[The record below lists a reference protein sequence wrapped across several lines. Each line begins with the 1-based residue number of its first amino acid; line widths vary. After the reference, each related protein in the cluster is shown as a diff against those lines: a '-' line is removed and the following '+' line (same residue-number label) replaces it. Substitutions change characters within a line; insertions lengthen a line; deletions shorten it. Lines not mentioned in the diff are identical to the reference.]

1 MSTRGGST
9 ATTTRKK
16 MTSASLAR
24 LTRPTKSTT
33 TAKENT
39 ANVRATAAGTKRV
52 RPSGTRTADPRA
64 TKRTATASSGGVPTS
79 RVRTASAARAA
90 GSSRP
95 GARPAT
101 SRTASRPTSSSGSG
115 GAGKAKSKR
124 PAWDLKGR
132 LQDLES
138 SHGAMKERIVSA
150 EDTVESLRKQL
161 AEKQEVVSSL
171 SGAKESLQGDI
182 SVYQAQ
188 VGEAQA
194 AREKLMK
201 MMDTM
206 KEEHQQQL
214 SSEEQRRR
222 LLQIQHDNLEIQLRE
237 VSENLARMKGQ
248 SAQQALKI
256 SGLEAKIKHTESQ
269 LNDAN
274 QLCDERKAN
283 IENLE
288 ATVEELRGTI
298 DDLEERGRA
307 DEMERRKLH
316 NAILEL
322 KGNIRVFCRVR
333 PMLPGEEGSPD
344 GYTFPDSTRQKRN
357 ITVALPSSSNATG
370 NAQNGKAYEF
380 QFDNVFSPHSTQDEV
395 FREISALVQSA
406 LDGYHVCIFTY
417 GQTGSGKT
425 YTMEGPE
432 TPTEET
438 QGMIP
443 RAVHQIFQTAEALK
457 KKGWVYE
464 FLADYLE
471 IYNESIRDL
480 LSKSKSSNP
489 KDFRIQHTKQKTTSV
504 TNLTYVPVMRPD
516 QVHGLLYTASKNRA
530 VAKTECNDRSS
541 RSHSVF
547 QLKITGRNEITGEV
561 AEGVLNLVDLAGS
574 ERLKESKSTGDRLKE
589 TQNINKS
596 LSCLGDVIAALAN
609 KDSHIPYR
617 NSKLTFLLQNSLGGN
632 SKTLMFVNISPN
644 SYDMNESINSLRF
657 ATKVNACDIGV
668 ARKGGRH
675 DLSS

>member
-1 MSTRGGST
+1 MSTRGG
-9 ATTTRKK
+9 ATTTTTRRK

-39 ANVRATAAGTKRV
+39 ANKRPTTAAAGTKRV

-64 TKRTATASSGGVPTS
+64 AKRSASSSTTGAPRARTTTTARTATGKTATT
-79 RVRTASAARAA
+79 RTANGRPVKK
-90 GSSRP
+90 GS
-95 GARPAT
+95 T
-101 SRTASRPTSSSGSG
+101 
-115 GAGKAKSKR
+115 KR

-138 SHGAMKERIVSA
+138 TQGVMKDRIVVA
-150 EDTVESLRKQL
+150 EETVETLRKQL
-161 AEKQEVVSSL
+161 AEKSEVVSNL

-188 VGEAQA
+188 VNEAQA

-201 MMDTM
+201 MMDAM
-206 KEEHQQQL
+206 KEDHQQQL

-222 LLQIQHDNLEIQLRE
+222 LLQIQHDNIEIQLRE

-248 SAQQALKI
+248 NAQQALKI
-256 SGLEAKIKHTESQ
+256 TGLESKLKFTEGQ

-274 QLCDERKAN
+274 ELSEERKAN
-283 IENLE
+283 IESLE

-298 DDLEERGRA
+298 EDLEERGRA

-316 NAILEL
+316 NSILEL

-344 GYTFPDSTRQKRN
+344 GYSFPDSTRQKRN
-357 ITVALPSSSNATG
+357 ITVALPSSSSAVG
-370 NAQNGKAYEF
+370 NSGNGKAYDF
-380 QFDNVFSPHSTQDEV
+380 QFDNVFSPHSTQSEV
-395 FREISALVQSA
+395 FQEISALVQSA

-432 TPTEET
+432 QPTEET
-438 QGMIP
+438 RGMIP
-443 RAVHQIFQTAEALK
+443 RAVHQIFETAEALRSR
-457 KKGWVYE
+457 GWSYE

-480 LSKSKSSNP
+480 LSKSRNSNP
-489 KDFRIQHTKQKTTSV
+489 KDFRIQHTKAKTTSV
-504 TNLTYVPVMRPD
+504 ANLTYVPVTRPD

-547 QLKITGRNEITGEV
+547 QLKITGKNEVTGEM

-644 SYDMNESINSLRF
+644 SHDLNESINSLRF